1 MSNGYLLDT
10 CAFSEYK
17 KKFPDQKVLDW
28 IDAQIE
34 DSLFMS
40 VLTLGEIKKGIVQLP
55 AGKKQTE
62 LEQWFEKL
70 RYRFERRVLPL
81 DSKVLF
87 EWGVLCGTL
96 AMRGRVL
103 PVIDSLIAATALV
116 YNLAVVT
123 DNSDDFADTNV
134 LLVNPWK

>member
-1 MSNGYLLDT
+1 MNNGYLLDT

-17 KKFPDQKVLDW
+17 KKFPDKKVLDW

-55 AGKKQTE
+55 MGKKRVE
-62 LEQWFEKL
+62 LEQWFVKL
-70 RYRFERRVLPL
+70 EYRFERRILPL
-81 DSKVLF
+81 DARVLL
-87 EWGVLCGTL
+87 EWGNLCGTL
-96 AMRGRVL
+96 AARGRVL

-116 YNLAVVT
+116 HNLTVVT
-123 DNSDDFADTNV
+123 DNTDDFIDTNV